1 MKIQKIRVSV
11 SKKVS
16 KSENERVRASD
27 DDQELSLKPDGPYC
41 GLEGCQKARSIYYG
55 KHAESE
61 SLLRPYGGDAQS
73 MLVGLWMDWV
83 CRRRERAARVW
94 IERVCRCQT
103 AVSSPL
109 QLHLHVLTGPRF
121 QRGLLGPLIQ

>member
-55 KHAESE
+55 K
-61 SLLRPYGGDAQS
+61 
-73 MLVGLWMDWV
+73 
-83 CRRRERAARVW
+83 RRARVS
-94 IERVCRCQT
+94 
-103 AVSSPL
+103 ASSI
-109 QLHLHVLTGPRF
+109 R
-121 QRGLLGPLIQ
+121 RGRPKYVGWFVDGLGL